1 MVFRFNKIHM
11 TVTSCFVKHYSN
23 GLFSVYCF
31 SRVSFQTNKLHRKI
45 FLMDPMNSRDF
56 TNNCKYIHFTAPGVD
71 KNIMERKPCENM
83 FKVTDRQLPIA
94 NVFKIMRDLIPET
107 AKISKESKELMVK
120 CASEFIAII
129 TCKARNICDCE
140 ARKTITGED
149 LIRAMEDLD
158 LPYYSE
164 ITKMFFDKYKSL
176 DINGKLGRMQGESID
191 FSEFM
196 N

>member
-1 MVFRFNKIHM
+1 
-11 TVTSCFVKHYSN
+11 
-23 GLFSVYCF
+23 
-31 SRVSFQTNKLHRKI
+31 
-45 FLMDPMNSRDF
+45 MDPLSSKDY
-56 TNNCKYIHFTAPGVD
+56 TNNCKYIHFTTPGIE
-71 KNIMERKPCENM
+71 KQIMERHPCESM
-83 FKVTDRQLPIA
+83 FKITDRQLPIA
-94 NVFKIMRDLIPET
+94 NIFKIMRDTIPEN

-129 TCKARNICDCE
+129 TCKAKNICECE

-164 ITKMFFDKYKSL
+164 ITKIFLDKYKSL
-176 DINGKLGRMQGESID
+176 DANGKVGRLESETID
-191 FSEFM
+191 FSQFM